1 MRRKVFSL
9 TFLHFTLSYG
19 NIEKSVLQKGH
30 IALHCTRHS
39 SVHCGTG
46 LAGEGKGGK
55 GNQTMSLFWN
65 SFEHLTSLMASLKI
79 LYDIRKYYFHN
90 SFCNKVNL

>member
-1 MRRKVFSL
+1 METLKSQSYKKVTSL
-9 TFLHFTLSYG
+9 
-19 NIEKSVLQKGH
+19 H
-30 IALHCTRHS
+30 IAQDIHPLWR
-39 SVHCGTG
+39 GTG
-46 LAGEGKGGK
+46 LVGEGKGGK